1 MAVTELQI
9 CHPYQRARA
18 LTLDFGPILREAIT
32 GSTTT
37 AGKMAFR
44 FSSIARVLQL
54 ILGWIVILLAV
65 AWTFGA
71 LWFDFPYETLRHL
84 VAFLFL
90 GAVVVLLLVVRPRW
104 KAKLGLAV
112 AIGIIVAWWL
122 SLRPVADRNWQSDV
136 AQTGWAEF
144 NGDEVVLH
152 NVRNVEYRTEMDY
165 TARWET
171 RAVRLSQITGLDLAI
186 TYWGSPYIAHPIATF
201 RFADTLP
208 VAFSIEARK
217 VVGQE
222 YSTVAS
228 MYRQAQLIY
237 IVADER
243 DVLGVRAVYRKGED
257 VYLFKTLA
265 SPEQARAR
273 FVEYLKTL
281 NALHEEARWYNVATT
296 NCTTT
301 IRQQRPTAKRA
312 PWDWRILVNGKADEL
327 LYERQ
332 VIATGGL
339 SFAELKQRSL
349 INPQARAAANDP
361 AFSTLIREGVPGFSS
376 K

>member
-18 LTLDFGPILREAIT
+18 LTLDLGPILREATT

-54 ILGWIVILLAV
+54 ILGWIVILVAV
-65 AWTFGA
+65 AWSFGA
-71 LWFDFPYETLRHL
+71 LWFDFPYEKLGSIA
-84 VAFLFL
+84 AFLFL
-90 GAVVVLLLVVRPRW
+90 AGIIAALVFVRPRW

-112 AIGIIVAWWL
+112 AIGIIVGWWF
-122 SLRPVADRNWQSDV
+122 SLRPMPDRNWQSDV
-136 AQTGWAEF
+136 AQTAWAEF
-144 NGDEVVLH
+144 NGDEVILH
-152 NVRNVEYRTEMDY
+152 NVRNVEYRTETDY

-171 RAVRLSQITGLDLAI
+171 RTVLLSQITGLDLAI
-186 TYWGSPYIAHPIATF
+186 TYWGSPLIAHPLATF
-201 RFADTLP
+201 RFTNTLP
-208 VAFSIEARK
+208 IAISVEARK
-217 VVGQE
+217 VVGQDF
-222 YSTVAS
+222 STIAS
-228 MYRQAQLIY
+228 LYRQAQLIY
-237 IVADER
+237 VVADER
-243 DVLGVRAVYRKGED
+243 DLIGVRAVYRKGED
-257 VYLFKTLA
+257 VYLYRTLA

-273 FVEYLKTL
+273 FLEYMNFL
-281 NALHEEARWYNVATT
+281 NDLHTEARWYNVITT

-312 PWDWRILVNGKADEL
+312 PWDWRLLVNGKSDEL

-332 VIATGGL
+332 LIATGGL
-339 SFAELKQRSL
+339 SFPELKKRSL
-349 INPQARAAANDP
+349 INPQARAAQKDP
-361 AFSTLIREGVPGFSS
+361 SFSYLIREGVPGFSS